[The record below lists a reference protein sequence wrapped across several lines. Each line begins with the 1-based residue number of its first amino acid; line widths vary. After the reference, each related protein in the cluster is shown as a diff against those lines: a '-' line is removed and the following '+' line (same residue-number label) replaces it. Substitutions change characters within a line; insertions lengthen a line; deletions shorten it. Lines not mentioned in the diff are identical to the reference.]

1 MLGPT
6 RARSRVATFFALTW
20 LLGGLWALATPL
32 GGVPDEPGHVIRAA
46 SLLRGE
52 VTGSPEVEWKGQRVD
67 VARVPEPFASADP
80 PCFAYPGA
88 PTPAC
93 DRGSHGRG
101 DVLAEVE
108 NPFATYN
115 PSYYALVGLPTLVH
129 PERASVYVMR
139 FLTAGLVAGLLA
151 LALVALLE
159 LGAPGWALVGLAVG
173 TTPMALFLSGSV
185 NPNAVEIAA
194 GIALWATLHVW
205 FTHPLPARERS
216 RAARAAVAAIALVST
231 RAFAPF
237 FLAVIVTGALVA
249 AGRRPRTLL
258 TRPAKRAALAV
269 AVVTVL
275 AVGWTI
281 AAGTLSTTGN
291 DYPEYENVRRFLYD
305 VGLSLDDYER
315 QMIGV
320 FGWLD
325 TPALEH
331 VYVLWF
337 GVLGLVCLAALVLG
351 RPRHRAV
358 VGGLVVLSVL
368 APIAFQW
375 PVATELGLIWQGRYL
390 LPVMVG
396 LPLVS
401 GVALAAHAGWN
412 TVMGSRLAL
421 ALPLAILGVLQAAS
435 FWWAL
440 HRNVIGLDETWIGFT
455 PLWEPPLGWIPLTLA
470 FVAAIS
476 AWTANLA
483 ALAGRPGAVRRSG
496 SGRAS

>member
-1 MLGPT
+1 
-6 RARSRVATFFALTW
+6 
-20 LLGGLWALATPL
+20 
-32 GGVPDEPGHVIRAA
+32 
-46 SLLRGE
+46 
-52 VTGSPEVEWKGQRVD
+52 
-67 VARVPEPFASADP
+67 
-80 PCFAYPGA
+80 
-88 PTPAC
+88 
-93 DRGSHGRG
+93 
-101 DVLAEVE
+101 
-108 NPFATYN
+108 
-115 PSYYALVGLPTLVH
+115 
-129 PERASVYVMR
+129 
-139 FLTAGLVAGLLA
+139 
-151 LALVALLE
+151 
-159 LGAPGWALVGLAVG
+159 
-173 TTPMALFLSGSV
+173 MALFLSGSV

-194 GIALWATLHVW
+194 GIALWATLLAW